1 MEDSK
6 EYIKKIRERTGLS
19 RREFCEKYG
28 LSLKVCQS
36 CKYFQPVVD
45 GSTNMVQGC
54 LHVTSVT
61 ERLWA
66 RMPKKPKKPAQN

>member
-28 LSLKVCQS
+28 IPYQTVTDWELGHRTPPEYLMRFMA
-36 CKYFQPVVD
+36 YYIE
-45 GSTNMVQGC
+45 
-54 LHVTSVT
+54 LHKIMDESKDK
-61 ERLWA
+61 EG
-66 RMPKKPKKPAQN
+66 N